1 MAADLVSSVRNSFSF
16 EFLNP
21 DQRSTPPSGG
31 SEVQTIMKEV
41 QTIMKCICPRPF
53 SRLLITRGM
62 LCPKFFVKHGTLRF
76 LSETLLLWDSF
87 VTASHGCSEQIQASL
102 ERDVMGEVRSF
113 FPDSQVLLTELKSQS
128 DASGIQKASLK
139 RKAVLESG
147 VVGREKRI
155 KRSEKDVL
163 DEVAGDIVIGG
174 VGLAEDPVDA
184 QMLDGNEYLQNVS
197 EIWASERCS
206 KPVDSVEEAEM
217 YLRIKIMDVLRIY
230 VVC

>member
-1 MAADLVSSVRNSFSF
+1 M
-16 EFLNP
+16 
-21 DQRSTPPSGG
+21 
-31 SEVQTIMKEV
+31 
-41 QTIMKCICPRPF
+41 
-53 SRLLITRGM
+53 
-62 LCPKFFVKHGTLRF
+62 KHGTLRF

-206 KPVDSVEEAEM
+206 KPVDSAEEAEM

-230 VVC
+230 VVR

>member
-1 MAADLVSSVRNSFSF
+1 M
-16 EFLNP
+16 
-21 DQRSTPPSGG
+21 PPSGG

-128 DASGIQKASLK
+128 DASGIQKVSLK

-184 QMLDGNEYLQNVS
+184 HMTDGKEYLQNVS

-206 KPVDSVEEAEM
+206 KPVDSAEEAEM

-230 VVC
+230 VVR